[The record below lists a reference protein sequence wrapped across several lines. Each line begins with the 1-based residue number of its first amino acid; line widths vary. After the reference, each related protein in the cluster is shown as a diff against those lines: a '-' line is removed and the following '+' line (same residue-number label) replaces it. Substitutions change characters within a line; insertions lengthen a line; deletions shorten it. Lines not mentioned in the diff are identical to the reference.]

1 MFFVMKI
8 NWLIQSTLQNKNLKT
23 RDVDVGKSHYVYI
36 KNLDILMFYK
46 TKGKIKN
53 IFVKAVCS
61 ISVIKMYWLNIK
73 KFVEK

>member
-46 TKGKIKN
+46 TKRKN
-53 IFVKAVCS
+53 QKYFCKSC
-61 ISVIKMYWLNIK
+61 L
-73 KFVEK
+73 